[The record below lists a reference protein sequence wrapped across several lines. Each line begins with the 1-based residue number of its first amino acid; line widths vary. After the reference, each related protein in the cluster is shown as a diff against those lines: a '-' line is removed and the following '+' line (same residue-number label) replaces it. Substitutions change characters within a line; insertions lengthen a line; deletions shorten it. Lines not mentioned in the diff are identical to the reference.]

1 MAEPAADLSRGALMG
16 VSEWITVTQEDV
28 RAFGVLT
35 RSSERLHDDPVWAAA
50 NSPYGTTIAH
60 GFQTL
65 ALLTAF
71 LADVQPWRSRDGAE
85 PGVGATV
92 NVNYGFDKV
101 RFIAPVPVG
110 ARVRGC
116 FTDLGSSEAGPGRRL
131 SRMGCVVEIEGQDR
145 PALVAEWL
153 GLEIRGGEGTDV

>member
-1 MAEPAADLSRGALMG
+1 MG
-16 VSEWITVTQEDV
+16 VSEWITITQEDV
-28 RAFGVLT
+28 CAFGVLT

-71 LADVQPWRSRDGAE
+71 LADVRPWRSQDGA
-85 PGVGATV
+85 GGQGGGATV
-92 NVNYGFDKV
+92 SVNYGFDKV

-110 ARVRGC
+110 ARVRGR
-116 FTDLGSSEAGPGRRL
+116 FTSLGSSEAGPGRRL

-153 GLEIRGGEGTDV
+153 GLVIRGGEGADV